1 MNFLK
6 QKWLSCLVAL
16 VAVAVLIVL
25 IVQAANQNHLAH
37 QNHHAVAVVAVQL
50 QLLLQQ
56 AEQCSNAFLPGP
68 QVLAKQLNAT

>member
-16 VAVAVLIVL
+16 VAVAVL

>member
-16 VAVAVLIVL
+16 VAVVVL
-25 IVQAANQNHLAH
+25 IVQAASQNHLAH